1 MRADLLSLI
10 ERRSPFLPWSRLRV
24 GITTKPVDRPG
35 RVASLAEDRGERAFA
50 LQILEQA
57 DRYRQLRLAG
67 EARVGPQHRDRRRA
81 AALQHGA
88 PPARQH
94 AVDRRGNRVARPPP
108 PAAIRPAPPLPPRR
122 RGPPPGPAG
131 APQTSPGEV
140 P

>member
-94 AVDRRGNRVARPPP
+94 AVDPPGERGRLTPPRLP
-108 PAAIRPAPPLPPRR
+108 HRAAPPMPPRR
-122 RGPPPGPAG
+122 PGQLRGPAVQPE
-131 APQTSPGEV
+131 TCL
-140 P
+140 

>member
-1 MRADLLSLI
+1 MREDLLSLI
-10 ERRSPFLPWSRLRV
+10 ERSWRFLRWCRLRV

-94 AVDRRGNRVARPPP
+94 AVDRRADAGALPPP
-108 PAAIRPAPPLPPRR
+108 QLATRPAPPTPLR
-122 RGPPPGPAG
+122 
-131 APQTSPGEV
+131 QTG
-140 P
+140 

>member
-67 EARVGPQHRDRRRA
+67 EARVGPQHRDRRRG
-81 AALQHGA
+81 AALQHGG

-94 AVDRRGNRVARPPP
+94 AVDRRGDGGAAPPPP
-108 PAAIRPAPPLPPRR
+108 PAPRAPPPAPPG
-122 RGPPPGPAG
+122 GPGPPGP
-131 APQTSPGEV
+131 PGG
-140 P
+140 

>member
-67 EARVGPQHRDRRRA
+67 EARAGPQHRDRRRA

-94 AVDRRGNRVARPPP
+94 AVDRREDGGAPTPPPLALRPPH
-108 PAAIRPAPPLPPRR
+108 PLPPGAA
-122 RGPPPGPAG
+122 GPPRGHAG
-131 APQTSPGEV
+131 DPERRPRD
-140 P
+140 